1 MQVLLLSMPD
11 SFEHM
16 APVAIRMPNGAL
28 TSLAGNVDPHHS
40 VAVADLILVQD
51 RVLPTVEGLL
61 DRHRP
66 DVVGLSVMTFQRR
79 TALRLIAHIKR
90 LRPDTTIVVG
100 GYDPSLAPEAYAD
113 PATGVDV
120 VVRGEGEHPFREML
134 RAMEE
139 CRDFAH
145 IPGLSWRRDGGM
157 IANPDRPVASLK
169 NGDINLPKRSARVL
183 EGYTLLG
190 RQVDVIETSR
200 GCTFDCS
207 FCSIIEMRG
216 RNFHT
221 FDFSRVLADITDARA
236 HGARTI
242 FMVDDNITLDVRRFE
257 ALCRAIIEAGLSDL
271 DYMVQ
276 GMTSAI
282 ADHGE
287 TLAPLMRKA
296 GFRYVFLGIE
306 NVLADDLAFLKARAK
321 NALREG
327 GRTVGN
333 ASIEA
338 IAHLH
343 RHGMFVVGGL
353 IVGNPD
359 DTPDAIETNLTFARQ
374 YVDWPYIQHP
384 TPYPRTPMTRDFRDR
399 GLIVSDALEEYDGT
413 TAVVRTAHLAAADV
427 EFMRWK
433 AERWMK
439 VRHIPAA
446 LRHDPW
452 FVLTHAPQMFAH
464 TFRGST
470 WRTWLGLESE
480 RAAFERYR
488 GLRRREREYVPPVGR
503 EADASTQQGLKPALQ
518 M

>member
-28 TSLAGNVDPHHS
+28 TSLAGNVDAHHQ
-40 VAVADLILVQD
+40 VAVADLVLVQD
-51 RVLPTVEGLL
+51 RVLRTVEELVN
-61 DRHRP
+61 RYRP
-66 DVVGLSVMTFQRR
+66 EVVGLSVMTFQRR

-90 LRPDTTIVVG
+90 WRPETTIVVG
-100 GYDPSLAPEAYAD
+100 GYDPSLASEAYAD
-113 PATGVDV
+113 PSTGVDV
-120 VVRGEGEHPFREML
+120 VVRGEGEHPFRELL
-134 RAMEE
+134 RALEE
-139 CRDFAH
+139 RRGLDRVA
-145 IPGLSWRRDGGM
+145 GLSWRKDGRF
-157 IANPDRPVASLK
+157 AVNPDRPVGSLR
-169 NGDINLPKRSARVL
+169 GSEIGLPRRAARVL
-183 EGYTLLG
+183 HGYTLLG

-200 GCTFDCS
+200 GCTYDCS

-236 HGARTI
+236 HGARSL
-242 FMVDDNITLDVRRFE
+242 FLVDDNITLDVRRFE
-257 ALCRAIIEAGLSDL
+257 ALCKAIIEAGLNDL
-271 DYMVQ
+271 DYFVQ

-282 ADHGE
+282 AEHGE
-287 TLAPLMRKA
+287 TLAPLMRQA

-306 NVLADDLAFLKARAK
+306 NVLSDDLQFLKARAK
-321 NALREG
+321 NARREG

-333 ASIEA
+333 ASVEA
-338 IAHLH
+338 IEYLH

-359 DTPDAIETNLTFARQ
+359 DTPDAIEANLDFARR

-384 TPYPRTPMTRDFRDR
+384 TPYPRTPMTRDFRER
-399 GLIVSDALEEYDGT
+399 GLIVSEALEEYDGT
-413 TAVVRTAHLAAADV
+413 TAVVRTAHLTADDV
-427 EFMRWK
+427 EFMRWR

-452 FVLTHAPQMFAH
+452 FVLTHAHEMFGH

-470 WRTWLGLESE
+470 WRTWLGLEAE
-480 RAAFERYR
+480 RAAFDRYR
-488 GLRRREREYVPPVGR
+488 QMRRREREYVPAVGN
-503 EADASTQQGLKPALQ
+503 EAGASATQGLRPALQ
-518 M
+518 T